1 MFYQANGKGGFDMA
15 IRFMSGTPDEELEI
29 IMQRVPGFQP
39 RRSGMIVSRL
49 GYNARDCDC
58 SLCEYADK
66 KENACKV
73 LGGRVCLRERIVAGC
88 VPFSELLELLID
100 EVDVKPFVA
109 RVTRLSGEIPP
120 FFFLTGHRERFDS
133 LWCRHSRV
141 ADEDAMCAALYLL
154 SADRF
159 LWGKSVAAIQPDIIR
174 FKEIQ
179 IHGVDLGGYVLF
191 HTAKDLYRGT
201 KHISL
206 SELTDPELVSDETF
220 RLVIASFLIR
230 RHGAGVLE
238 AEGSCR

>member
-1 MFYQANGKGGFDMA
+1 MTT
-15 IRFMSGTPDEELEI
+15 RFMRGTPYADLEI
-29 IMQRVPGFQP
+29 EMQKVPSFRP

-73 LGGRVCLRERIVAGC
+73 PNGCVCFRERLVAGC
-88 VPFSELLELLID
+88 VPFSELLELFID

-109 RVTRLSGEIPP
+109 RVTHLLGKMPP
-120 FFFLTGHRERFDS
+120 FFFLAGHRERFDS
-133 LWCRHSRV
+133 LWCRHSVV

-238 AEGSCR
+238 AEGSHK

>member
-1 MFYQANGKGGFDMA
+1 
-15 IRFMSGTPDEELEI
+15 
-29 IMQRVPGFQP
+29 
-39 RRSGMIVSRL
+39 MIVSRL

-58 SLCEYADK
+58 RLCEYADK

-73 LGGRVCLRERIVAGC
+73 PNGCVCFRERLVAGC

-100 EVDVKPFVA
+100 EVDVKPFVT
-109 RVTRLSGEIPP
+109 RVTHLSGEIPP
-120 FFFLTGHRERFDS
+120 IFFLTGHRERFDS

-159 LWGKSVAAIQPDIIR
+159 LWGRSAAAVQPDMIR
-174 FKEIQ
+174 FKAIG

-191 HTAKDLYRGT
+191 HTARDLYQGT

-220 RLVIASFLIR
+220 RLLIAAFLIR
-230 RHGAGVLE
+230 RYGADVLE
-238 AEGSCR
+238 EERSWR

>member
-1 MFYQANGKGGFDMA
+1 MA

-73 LGGRVCLRERIVAGC
+73 PNGCVCFRERLVAGC

-109 RVTRLSGEIPP
+109 RVTHLLGKMPP
-120 FFFLTGHRERFDS
+120 FFFLAGHRERFDS
-133 LWCRHSRV
+133 LWCRHSVV

-159 LWGKSVAAIQPDIIR
+159 LWGRSAAAVQPDMIR
-174 FKEIQ
+174 FKAIG

-191 HTAKDLYRGT
+191 HTARDLYQGT

-220 RLVIASFLIR
+220 RLLIAAFLIR
-230 RHGAGVLE
+230 RYGADVLE
-238 AEGSCR
+238 EERSWR

>member
-1 MFYQANGKGGFDMA
+1 MTV
-15 IRFMSGTPDEELEI
+15 RFMGDTPYAALEI
-29 IMQRVPGFQP
+29 EMQRPPGFRP
-39 RRSGMIVSRL
+39 RQSGMIVSRIP
-49 GYNARDCDC
+49 CDDQGWGC
-58 SLCEYADK
+58 RSCADK
-66 KENACKV
+66 RKRACEIPD
-73 LGGRVCLRERIVAGC
+73 GCNCPREGRVAGY
-88 VPFSELLELLID
+88 VPFSELIGLFTA
-100 EVDVKPFVA
+100 EVGTKPFVA
-109 RVTRLSGEIPP
+109 RVTRLSGEPP
-120 FFFLTGHRERFDS
+120 YFFFVAGHRERFNS
-133 LWCRHSRV
+133 LWPKRCNAV
-141 ADEDAMCAALYLL
+141 DEDAMCAALYLL

-238 AEGSCR
+238 EEGSCR

>member
-1 MFYQANGKGGFDMA
+1 MA
-15 IRFMSGTPDEELEI
+15 VRFMSGTSDEELEI

-39 RRSGMIVSRL
+39 RRRGMIVSRL
-49 GYNARDCDC
+49 GYKARGCDC

-66 KENACKV
+66 KKNACKV
-73 LGGRVCLRERIVAGC
+73 PDGCVCFRERLVAGC
-88 VPFSELLELLID
+88 VSFSELMANLIA
-100 EVDVKPFVA
+100 EVNVKPFAA
-109 RVTRLSGEIPP
+109 RVTDLSGDLPP

-133 LWCRHSRV
+133 LWCRHSAV

-159 LWGKSVAAIQPDIIR
+159 LWGRSVAAVQPDIIR

>member
-1 MFYQANGKGGFDMA
+1 MTT
-15 IRFMSGTPDEELEI
+15 RFMRGTPYADLEI
-29 IMQRVPGFQP
+29 EMQRVPGFRS
-39 RRSGMIVSRL
+39 RRNGMIVSRL
-49 GYNARDCDC
+49 GYKARECNC
-58 SLCEYADK
+58 GLCEYADK
-66 KENACKV
+66 KENACK
-73 LGGRVCLRERIVAGC
+73 GPNGCVCFCERLAAGC
-88 VPFSELLELLID
+88 VPFSELMANLIA

-109 RVTRLSGEIPP
+109 RVTHLLGEIPL

-141 ADEDAMCAALYLL
+141 ADEDAMCAAIYLL

-230 RHGAGVLE
+230 RYGAGVLE
-238 AEGSCR
+238 AEGGCR

>member
-1 MFYQANGKGGFDMA
+1 MTT
-15 IRFMSGTPDEELEI
+15 RFMRGTPYADLEI
-29 IMQRVPGFQP
+29 EMQKVPGFRP

-73 LGGRVCLRERIVAGC
+73 PNGCVCFRERLVAGC
-88 VPFSELLELLID
+88 VPFSELMADLIA

-109 RVTRLSGEIPP
+109 RATHLLGELPHL
-120 FFFLTGHRERFDS
+120 FFLTGHRERFDS
-133 LWCRHSRV
+133 LWCRHSAV

-191 HTAKDLYRGT
+191 HVAKDLYRGT

-220 RLVIASFLIR
+220 RLVIAAFLIC
-230 RHGAGVLE
+230 RHGADVLE
-238 AEGSCR
+238 AEGSHR